1 MDYVNLKVEKEEEGI
16 DIIKWEMKE
25 KQMNVLKVDEMKEMN
40 EIIDEVID
48 EEKIKGVVIK

>member
-16 DIIKWEMKE
+16 DIVKWEMKE